1 MDTHGAYFPFVR
13 LALVRYQ
20 SHSLPGCHL
29 SPVIL
34 CDIVQ
39 TVPDRTLTVT
49 AEPED
54 RSRLTVTV
62 AGPSYTAT
70 AGPVAARA
78 DAAALGRV
86 RARVEQQTGP
96 GADNELGWRT
106 VDGGAVELTRV
117 TTAETT
123 TWSGQLTVPSD
134 LGMPC
139 RLSVEESDAL
149 VADAATADSDGLATR
164 IIYADVIAL

>member
-1 MDTHGAYFPFVR
+1 
-13 LALVRYQ
+13 
-20 SHSLPGCHL
+20 
-29 SPVIL
+29 
-34 CDIVQ
+34 
-39 TVPDRTLTVT
+39 
-49 AEPED
+49 
-54 RSRLTVTV
+54 
-62 AGPSYTAT
+62 
-70 AGPVAARA
+70 
-78 DAAALGRV
+78 
-86 RARVEQQTGP
+86 
-96 GADNELGWRT
+96 